1 MYIKHRLYEE
11 DIGRLANL
19 DIDWKRLDGKAFL
32 ITGAA
37 GMIGTVL
44 VDTLMRRNIQDG
56 FHIHVFGM
64 GRSLA
69 RAEERFGE
77 YLKRP
82 DFTFITGDINKE
94 VELPDK
100 LDYIIHC
107 ASNTHPRAYASD
119 PIGTIM
125 TNVTGTENLL
135 RSAAKRQLERVL
147 FLSSVEIYGENRK
160 DAAFQEKDC
169 GYIDCNTLRAGYPE
183 GKRVGEALCQA
194 YRASYGVDV
203 VIPRLCRVYGPTML
217 PSDSKAAAQFIRNAV
232 SGKDIVLKSDGT
244 QYFSYCYAADAVSAL
259 LYILLYGENGEAYN
273 VAGKASDIQLKDLAG
288 ILAEKA
294 NRRVVFE
301 LPDKVEQAGFSKA
314 TKAVLAAEK
323 LIALGWESSYSIRE
337 GLTRTVDI
345 LCGSREETQ
354 QK

>member
-11 DIGRLANL
+11 DIDRLANL
-19 DIDWKRLDGKAFL
+19 DIDWNRLDGKAFL

-44 VDTLMRRNIQDG
+44 ADTLMRRNLRYG
-56 FHIHVFGM
+56 SHMRVFGM

-69 RAEERFGE
+69 RAQERFGD
-77 YLKRP
+77 YLELP

-94 VELPDK
+94 VELPDR
-100 LDYIIHC
+100 LDYVLHC

-125 TNVTGTENLL
+125 TNVIGTENLL
-135 RSAAKRQLERVL
+135 RSAAKRRLERFL
-147 FLSSVEIYGENRK
+147 FLSSVEIYGENRG
-160 DAAFQEKDC
+160 DAAFQEEDC

-194 YRASYGVDV
+194 YRASYGVNV
-203 VIPRLCRVYGPTML
+203 VIPRLCRTYGPTML
-217 PSDSKAAAQFIRNAV
+217 PSDSKAAAQFIRNAA
-232 SGKDIVLKSDGT
+232 SGRDIVLKSDGT

-259 LYILLYGENGEAYN
+259 LYILLYGADGEAYN
-273 VAGKASDIQLKDLAG
+273 VAGKASDIQLKDFAG
-288 ILAEKA
+288 ILAEKV
-294 NRRVVFE
+294 NRRVSFE
-301 LPDKVEQAGFSKA
+301 LPDAVERAGFSKA
-314 TKAVLAAEK
+314 TRAVLETRK
-323 LIALGWESSYSIRE
+323 LTALGWESLYPIRE

-345 LCGSREETQ
+345 LCGVREDIQ